1 MDREVVVRTVE
12 GGPYLNEAAAGP
24 HRWTADGG
32 PDIGGG
38 DAAPAPFD
46 MLLGA
51 LGACTN
57 MTVKMYAARKGWALR
72 SVEVRMARDPEK
84 GIRRTIRF
92 DGDLDA
98 EKRKRLLEVA
108 DKCPVHKAL
117 VGGVPVA
124 TEPA

>member
-1 MDREVVVRTVE
+1 MEREVVVRTVE
-12 GGPYLNEAAAGP
+12 GGPYRNEAAAGA
-24 HRWTADGG
+24 HRWPADGG
-32 PDIGGG
+32 TDIGGG

-46 MLLGA
+46 LLLSA

-57 MTVKMYAARKGWALR
+57 MTVRMYADRKGWALR
-72 SVEVRMARDPEK
+72 GIEVRMTRDPQT

-98 EKRKRLLEVA
+98 DQRKRLLEVA

-117 VGGVPVA
+117 VAGIPVV

>member
-1 MDREVVVRTVE
+1 MDREVVVRTVP
-12 GGPYLNEAAAGP
+12 GGPYRNEVVAGP

-32 PDIGGG
+32 TDIGGG
-38 DAAPAPFD
+38 DASPGPFD

-51 LGACTN
+51 LGACTT
-57 MTVKMYAARKGWALR
+57 MTVTMYAARKGWPLR
-72 SVEVRMARDPEK
+72 GVEVRMTRDPEK

-92 DGDLDA
+92 EGDLDG
-98 EKRKRLLEVA
+98 EQRKRLLEVA

-117 VGGVPVA
+117 VGGTPVA